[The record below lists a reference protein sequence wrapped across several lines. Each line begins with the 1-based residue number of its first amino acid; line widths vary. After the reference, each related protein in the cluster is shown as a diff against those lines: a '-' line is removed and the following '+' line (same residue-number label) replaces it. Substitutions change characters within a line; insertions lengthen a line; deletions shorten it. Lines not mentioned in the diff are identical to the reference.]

1 MSQKRTFGK
10 MRGKLELRFLQNEE
24 AVGFFV
30 CLFVAFLLLIFLI
43 PAAKKNEPRGCLAM
57 GPSPKDALNQ
67 HFCRP

>member
-1 MSQKRTFGK
+1 MKRLF
-10 MRGKLELRFLQNEE
+10 
-24 AVGFFV
+24 GFFV